1 MLAHALVGP
10 PSRGLPQRWK
20 PVVRSRVDRRLRS
33 SRRQI
38 PVCRYF
44 RWSVLAMGIPRDF
57 RFCID
62 RGGTFTDVYAEVPA
76 QDAEGNTSVSFRTLK
91 LLSEDPA
98 NYESAPR
105 EGIRRILEEVTGT
118 SIPRDV
124 PVPTDRIE
132 WIRMGTT
139 VATNALLEREGARSA
154 LVVTEGFRDL
164 LAIGNQARP
173 DIFDLE
179 IKRPSRLYERV
190 VEAQERVRVRH
201 TSEEDSSPSES
212 APNQNRD
219 RGDGRGDRD
228 RASTRR
234 GVAPPTAS
242 GVARRGDRLARG
254 GADALVRVS
263 RPRKRRRGTSAI
275 DGLQPGQPVLGARA
289 DGSRRAP
296 RTHRERRRVPHAVH
310 PYVPRHVPTRF
321 RRRFERTRGTQG
333 ELHAIRRRPH
343 PGGTLHR
350 LQGDPLRSR
359 GRCGGYARTTRAE
372 TESPVIGFDMGGTST
387 DVSRFDG
394 AYEQVTETE
403 TAGGDGAGAAAGRQH
418 RRRGG
423 RIEAHVQVRDVQGRP
438 GVRRVPARARVLQER
453 RYEPVGDGRQ
463 LDAGAG
469 PPRVLPKD
477 LRRRTRTSHW
487 TPVPRDPC
495 SKRRLRR
502 STRRWVWSARH
513 GR

>member
-1 MLAHALVGP
+1 
-10 PSRGLPQRWK
+10 
-20 PVVRSRVDRRLRS
+20 
-33 SRRQI
+33 
-38 PVCRYF
+38 
-44 RWSVLAMGIPRDF
+44 MGIPRDF

-212 APNQNRD
+212 APNKIVTGVTGEAIVIEHPLDVESLRPQLQALLDEGIDSLAVVLMHSYAFPDHENAVGELARLMGFSHVSLSSALVPMVRAVP
-219 RGDGRGDRD
+219 RGH
-228 RASTRR
+228 
-234 GVAPPTAS
+234 TAS
-242 GVARRGDRLARG
+242 VDAYLTPCIRTYLDTFLRGFD
-254 GADALVRVS
+254 
-263 RPRKRRRGTSAI
+263 
-275 DGLQPGQPVLGARA
+275 DGLN
-289 DGSRRAP
+289 
-296 RTHRERRRVPHAVH
+296 E
-310 PYVPRHVPTRF
+310 
-321 RRRFERTRGTQG
+321 
-333 ELHAIRRRPH
+333 
-343 PGGTLHR
+343 PGGPKVSFMQSDGGLTPAERFTGYKAILS
-350 LQGDPLRSR
+350 GPA
-359 GRCGGYARTTRAE
+359 GGVVGYARTTRAE

-403 TAGGDGAGAAAGRQH
+403 TAGVTVQAPQLDVNTVAAG
-418 RRRGG
+418 G
-423 RIEAHVQVRDVQGRP
+423 
-438 GVRRVPARARVLQER
+438 
-453 RYEPVGDGRQ
+453 
-463 LDAGAG
+463 
-469 PPRVLPKD
+469 
-477 LRRRTRTSHW
+477 
-487 TPVPRDPC
+487 
-495 SKRRLRR
+495 
-502 STRRWVWSARH
+502 
-513 GR
+513 